1 MLISGLLGLYSGDL
15 YLGGL
20 YLGGLMFGGGAYIWN
35 ELSISICDG
44 LIFRGAYITRG
55 GGEAYSRGWG
65 LIVGGFWYNDREN
78 FTYIIRLS
86 MGVLSI
92 TI

>member
-1 MLISGLLGLYSGDL
+1 MLISGLLGLYLGDL

-35 ELSISICDG
+35 ELSVSICDG

-55 GGEAYSRGWG
+55 GGGR
-65 LIVGGFWYNDREN
+65 LIVGGGG
-78 FTYIIRLS
+78 L
-86 MGVLSI
+86 
-92 TI
+92 

>member
-35 ELSISICDG
+35 ELSVNICDG

-55 GGEAYSRGWG
+55 GGEAYSRGW
-65 LIVGGFWYNDREN
+65 V
-78 FTYIIRLS
+78 
-86 MGVLSI
+86 
-92 TI
+92 

>member
-35 ELSISICDG
+35 ELSVSICDG
-44 LIFRGAYITRG
+44 HIFRGAYITRG
-55 GGEAYSRGWG
+55 GG
-65 LIVGGFWYNDREN
+65 LMVGGFWYNDREN